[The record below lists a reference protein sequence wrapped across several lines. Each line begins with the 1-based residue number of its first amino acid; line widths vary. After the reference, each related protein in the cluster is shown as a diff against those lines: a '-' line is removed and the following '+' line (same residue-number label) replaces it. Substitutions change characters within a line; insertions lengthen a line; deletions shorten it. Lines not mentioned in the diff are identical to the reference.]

1 MKFGKIDIV
10 FVIVYLIILI
20 ILLMATPVTMVGGYD
35 SVIEESTTLWD
46 NIFWIILYAIAV
58 PIIYFLIRWESQKK
72 K

>member
-1 MKFGKIDIV
+1 MKFSKIDIV

-20 ILLMATPVTMVGGYD
+20 ILLMVTPVTEVGGYD
-35 SVIEESTTLWD
+35 SVEESTTLWD

-58 PIIYFLIRWESQKK
+58 PIIYFLIRWGSQKK